1 MTQASEHRVSD
12 QALVLAAVTSSGGR
26 EEPHTPE
33 YVGEWCPLAIGYSLK
48 GDDDDDDDGRTSRTG
63 HENTEE
69 SLS

>member
-1 MTQASEHRVSD
+1 MSD

-33 YVGEWCPLAIGYSLK
+33 YVGEWCPLAIGHSLK
-48 GDDDDDDDGRTSRTG
+48 GDGGDDDDGCTSRTSRTG